1 MKKNLKIVSSIAL
14 AGMLATNVVGTAS
27 LAATTEN
34 QTKTAPV
41 GVYNKLIN
49 GKKVVPFVL
58 ASRNDSVTIKDIK
71 DKFDITKFNGVSVPD
86 ENTVVGTGDTFTS
99 NGEVYTVVV
108 YGDVDGN
115 GIIDVMDA
123 LSTEEH
129 ITGITKLDAIKEEAA
144 DVVNDGNIDV
154 LDSLAIKEYVVE
166 LTDTIID
173 KLPEKEEEVVNSNYT
188 ITVNENGMINR
199 QNEKSTTLNVKVA
212 KTLDK
217 EATYTIKA
225 KGIDNEEKVIGTATI
240 PAHTDFVKIENID
253 LSSFKDGAVTL
264 TFVEGDKA
272 VAKVETTKNTVAPA
286 DTNVTTKRVSTKQA
300 TLSLEKCGESDITK
314 VHYLVQGVDEAAETD
329 ITKLTGEIAVSN
341 NTVKEASVAT
351 DLETAKAYKVT
362 YVLENAYGSMSEVK
376 TVVIAKDDANVKAE
390 EKVEKVN
397 TPDLSKT
404 ETAEFTWTAKS
415 GKTYVATLYK
425 DGKAVKSMDVT
436 AGTVDFTT
444 DMQEVGKYK
453 VSVFVKG
460 AQDGTST
467 NSETTTSEEV
477 EITKLTAVTD
487 LKVENE
493 KENIKLSWTNSQAKD
508 DFNSYKIDLY
518 TINEDGEEELNR
530 TVVAPENDKNEVN
543 FAINANTM
551 YIAKVSL
558 IAKDGQMA
566 VLDSDITESKEFYR
580 VSAPVITANTDIGT
594 NYATLEITPIQINNK
609 KVSYKVKIYDVK
621 EDNDATEARYTL
633 KTTKSVEVK
642 DGKITVDGLESM
654 RAYAFKIVANVDG
667 KEVESDYSSELKTLP
682 EIKNVTVA
690 KVEDAE
696 KANSGKVAVDGTAI
710 IVNGYSLNRTDYA
723 GVTSD
728 KIDKE
733 YKIIEALEEGDTLS
747 ISEDINSITV
757 KLDGGASA
765 QIAERDFSSID
776 LSKATVSVESNNFSK
791 TIKGTFKELQLL
803 GTESIFTLTD
813 AQAEKITLS
822 NGVEV
827 QGNKDYTLNANASA
841 TINKV
846 KVSTQKETD
855 INAIGSDLVIEANKE
870 ANNLVFENKTETA
883 TITFNGLGDNTSE
896 QSGTI
901 TIKSNGGKVTVAS
914 NKVNVSSKLN
924 IEVNNGD
931 VDISEES
938 LTGDK
943 NITVAKDAN
952 TTIHANA
959 KTKAPVALT
968 NVEAKD
974 YTDEEI
980 KNLFGENVVVAQVR
994 EYINSF
1000 GINGKGAKIT
1010 VAKDS
1015 TDVTITFEKAVDT
1028 TSVSNIK

>member
-253 LSSFKDGAVTL
+253 LSSFKDGAVIL

-314 VHYLVQGVDEAAETD
+314 VHYLVQGVDEATETD

-436 AGTVDFTT
+436 TGTVDFTT

-477 EITKLTAVTD
+477 EVTKLTAVAD

-813 AQAEKITLS
+813 AQAEKIMLS

-870 ANNLVFENKTETA
+870 ANNLVFENKAETA

>member
-129 ITGITKLDAIKEEAA
+129 ITGITKLDSIKEEAA

-314 VHYLVQGVDEAAETD
+314 VHYLVQGVDEATETD

-436 AGTVDFTT
+436 TGAVDFTT

-477 EITKLTAVTD
+477 EVTKLTAVTD

-690 KVEDAE
+690 KVEEAE

-813 AQAEKITLS
+813 AQAEKIMLS

-846 KVSTQKETD
+846 KVSTQKETN

-870 ANNLVFENKTETA
+870 ANNLVFENKAETA